1 MKKRIFTALRTCTLF
16 LLAALLLMACG
27 PEHYMKKGEKAMAI
41 GEYYDASN
49 YFKRAYS
56 STSPKERDLRGKRAA
71 RLALAYDKMGA
82 TQKAIA
88 AYRNQ
93 IRYKQDSLPTHLSF
107 ARLLLKNGNY
117 KEAAEEF
124 QMILDSMPGNQ
135 LAKDG
140 LKSAQTAPRIKQLGS
155 RYTVKKMEVFNSRRA
170 DYSPMLCGDEHDQL
184 FFSST
189 RNEAQGD
196 EISGIT
202 GTKTWRHLLFTE
214 RR

>member
-1 MKKRIFTALRTCTLF
+1 MNITTHPTISN
-16 LLAALLLMACG
+16 G
-27 PEHYMKKGEKAMAI
+27 PIPPLHPR
-41 GEYYDASN
+41 S
-49 YFKRAYS
+49 
-56 STSPKERDLRGKRAA
+56 KRAA

-107 ARLLLKNGNY
+107 ARLLLKNGSY

-124 QMILDSMPGNQ
+124 QMILDSMPDNQ

-140 LKSAQTAPRIKQLGS
+140 LKSAQTAPKIKQLGS
-155 RYTVKKMEVFNSRRA
+155 RYTVKKMDIFNSRRA

-202 GTKTWRHLLFTE
+202 GTKAGDIFYSQKDDKGKWGKPQTIESGLNTPFDEGLPME
-214 RR
+214 NGSIS